1 MALLRRLSIRN
12 KLMLAMGLCLLL
24 FIFISSSLS
33 VYMTSENARTR
44 VVEQEL
50 PAQIGEIRNDIL
62 RQIIQPLSVSQTLA
76 NDTFLHEWE
85 EAGLPEEGV
94 AAWEK
99 YAKHI
104 KAKNNAATVFWVS
117 HTTGKYYTDTGYDRT
132 LSKDK
137 ASDQWFYGFVN
148 GSAPYTLDID
158 KDVSADKYMLF
169 INTRVQTTGGKQAVA
184 GLGLA
189 VNTLADTIRGYKL
202 GKSGSVAL
210 VRPTGA
216 ILVHRNPAL
225 VDGKHFLKELPG
237 YSADLSKEL
246 LGGQQFAHGRFKG
259 ENGMQ
264 FVASSFIP
272 ELNAYVVAEVP
283 ESEVLGNIGRAAM
296 ISALVGALIGGGIGM
311 AAIFF
316 VASAIAAPVSD
327 AAAMLTEIASGEG
340 DLSRRMP
347 VESDDEVGAL
357 AHAFNK
363 FVSSLNS
370 TMLQVRN
377 STAMISTAS
386 SEIASGNFDLSSRT
400 EHQASNLEETAAA
413 MEQLTSTVKQNS
425 ANAEAANKL
434 VAETTNA
441 AVKGGQVVAGVVD
454 MMGQITS
461 SSQKMSDIIGVIDG
475 IAFQTNIL
483 ALNAAVEAARAGEQG
498 RGFAVVASEV
508 RSLAQRSAAAAKEIK
523 ELIVDSVGKVEA
535 GGKLVDTAGD
545 AMSEIVKSV
554 QHVATL
560 MAEITTAGHEQSEGI
575 GQVNLSITQM
585 DDATQQNAALVE
597 EAAAAAQSLQEQAAQ
612 LEQVIGT
619 FKLDTSGGG
628 GGGGG
633 GGAAAG
639 RSGRTALALR

>member
-33 VYMTSENARTR
+33 VYMTSENARVR

-62 RQIIQPLSVSQTLA
+62 RQINQPLSVSLTLA
-76 NDTFLHEWE
+76 NDTFLHDWE
-85 EAGLPEEGV
+85 EAGLPDEGV
-94 AAWEK
+94 EAWQK
-99 YAKHI
+99 YARQL

-117 HTTGKYYTDTGYDRT
+117 HTTGKYFTDAGYDRT

-148 GSAPYTLDID
+148 GNAQYTLDID

-169 INTRVQTTGGKQAVA
+169 INTRVQTPGGKQAVT

-189 VNTLADTIRGYKL
+189 VNTLADTIRSYKL
-202 GKSGSVAL
+202 GKSGSVSL
-210 VRPTGA
+210 VRPNGA
-216 ILVHRNPAL
+216 FLVHRNPAL
-225 VDGKHFLKELPG
+225 VDGKHFLKDMPG
-237 YSADLSKEL
+237 FSADLSKEL
-246 LGGQQFAHGRFKG
+246 LGGQKFAQGRYKG
-259 ENGMQ
+259 DSGPQ

-283 ESEVLGNIGRAAM
+283 ESEVLGNIGRSAM

-316 VASAIAAPVSD
+316 VASAIAAPVSH
-327 AAAMLTEIASGEG
+327 AAEMLTEIASGEG

-347 VESDDEVGAL
+347 VESEDEVGAL

-370 TMLQVRN
+370 TMLQVRD

-386 SEIASGNFDLSSRT
+386 TEIASGNFDLSART

-413 MEQLTSTVKQNS
+413 MEELTSTVKQNT
-425 ANAEAANKL
+425 ANAEEANKL
-434 VAETTNA
+434 VAATTNA

-454 MMGQITS
+454 MMGQITA

-535 GGKLVDTAGD
+535 GGKMVDTAGD
-545 AMSEIVKSV
+545 AMSDIVKSV

-560 MAEITTAGHEQSEGI
+560 MAEITTASHEQSDGI

-619 FKLDTSGGG
+619 FKLDTSGSGG
-628 GGGGG
+628 GNVAGS
-633 GGAAAG
+633 GA
-639 RSGRTALALR
+639 GRTALALR